1 MDRRTEKRTVH
12 TPDPYRI
19 ECRPEPRNPVARA
32 GMSLVEMVFWL
43 VVMAVLAIGMIVMLI
58 QVQR

>member
-1 MDRRTEKRTVH
+1 MDRRTEKHMAR

-19 ECRPEPRNPVARA
+19 ECRPEPHNPVARV

-43 VVMAVLAIGMIVMLI
+43 VVMAVLAIGMIALLWNVSK
-58 QVQR
+58 